1 MTAAS
6 LKATLLQIAAFVTT
20 WCLWFGKLVVAIG
33 IAYAAARVFSF
44 GSFNVNGINIPIPKV
59 TAEAQQLVYL
69 AGCIWLITR

>member
-1 MTAAS
+1 MTT
-6 LKATLLQIAAFVTT
+6 ATFKDALMKVAAFLTT
-20 WCLWFGKLVVAIG
+20 WSLWFGKLVVALG

-69 AGCIWLITR
+69 AGCIWLVTR